1 MGIAHVSAHSSRFT
15 LLRRQPLIEIAEYA
29 SIRTVSDKLL
39 CVNVPLRNSIYIL
52 LQGENKGKVVLQG
65 VTGHVRSGEVTAVM
79 GPSGAGKTTFLN
91 TLSGKAYYGV
101 SLSFCSR
108 SFISVSRKS

>member
-1 MGIAHVSAHSSRFT
+1 M
-15 LLRRQPLIEIAEYA
+15 
-29 SIRTVSDKLL
+29 
-39 CVNVPLRNSIYIL
+39 
-52 LQGENKGKVVLQG
+52 LQG

-101 SLSFCSR
+101 SRCLFSHAPSLVLYQKVECLNLFPENVE
-108 SFISVSRKS
+108 I

>member
-1 MGIAHVSAHSSRFT
+1 M
-15 LLRRQPLIEIAEYA
+15 
-29 SIRTVSDKLL
+29 
-39 CVNVPLRNSIYIL
+39 
-52 LQGENKGKVVLQG
+52 LQG

-101 SLSFCSR
+101 SVCFCSCLLNILFKAPNLLLFQNATGKILFNTEVVTGIKQFR
-108 SFISVSRKS
+108 SITGFVPQVNDLCKYFS

>member
-1 MGIAHVSAHSSRFT
+1 M
-15 LLRRQPLIEIAEYA
+15 
-29 SIRTVSDKLL
+29 
-39 CVNVPLRNSIYIL
+39 
-52 LQGENKGKVVLQG
+52 LQG

-101 SLSFCSR
+101 SRLGTEHCYKANVFRYFPFLYGRMLLETFCS
-108 SFISVSRKS
+108 IIKKLKE

>member
-1 MGIAHVSAHSSRFT
+1 M
-15 LLRRQPLIEIAEYA
+15 
-29 SIRTVSDKLL
+29 
-39 CVNVPLRNSIYIL
+39 
-52 LQGENKGKVVLQG
+52 LQG

-101 SLSFCSR
+101 SFFSYLKLSTFWT
-108 SFISVSRKS
+108 SFKNKFNVRTAAYHNPVFKFALDLNSQSSIYSPTFTNYKMRLGMI

>member
-1 MGIAHVSAHSSRFT
+1 M
-15 LLRRQPLIEIAEYA
+15 
-29 SIRTVSDKLL
+29 
-39 CVNVPLRNSIYIL
+39 
-52 LQGENKGKVVLQG
+52 LQG

-101 SLSFCSR
+101 SVWVPVKQSLLYRLPCVLV
-108 SFISVSRKS
+108 IL

>member
-1 MGIAHVSAHSSRFT
+1 MQG
-15 LLRRQPLIEIAEYA
+15 
-29 SIRTVSDKLL
+29 DK
-39 CVNVPLRNSIYIL
+39 
-52 LQGENKGKVVLQG
+52 KVVLQG

-101 SLSFCSR
+101 SRCLFSLIAPSLFH
-108 SFISVSRKS
+108 IKK